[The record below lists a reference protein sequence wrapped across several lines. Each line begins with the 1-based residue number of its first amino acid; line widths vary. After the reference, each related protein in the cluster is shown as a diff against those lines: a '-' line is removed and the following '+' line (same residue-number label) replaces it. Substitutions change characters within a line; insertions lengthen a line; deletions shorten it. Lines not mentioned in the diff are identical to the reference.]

1 MCKVAVGWIRKNFVE
16 TSFEADAAQQAQK
29 GGVLRALAYVD
40 CEEVEQEIG
49 VGLKSIL

>member
-1 MCKVAVGWIRKNFVE
+1 VDPEELRRD
-16 TSFEADAAQQAQK
+16 SFEGRRRAASAE

-49 VGLKSIL
+49 VGSIL